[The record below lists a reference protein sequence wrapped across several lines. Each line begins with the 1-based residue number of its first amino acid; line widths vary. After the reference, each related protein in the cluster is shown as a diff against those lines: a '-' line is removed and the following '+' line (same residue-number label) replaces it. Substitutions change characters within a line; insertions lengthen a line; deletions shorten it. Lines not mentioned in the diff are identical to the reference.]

1 MPHEICSVKGSASDS
16 FIRIS
21 IGDNVLRF
29 LRASTLGLA
38 IAATCSTHAATVPTA
53 RPAFW
58 TVHGSSGT
66 AFVLGS
72 VHALPP
78 NVLWR
83 RPEFDEAAKESG
95 TFVFEV
101 SNDPDDIAEATRF
114 IRKRGLLP
122 TGTALH
128 DLLTPVAQKDYAAA
142 CALAG
147 MNATALD
154 DKRPWL
160 AAIVLTVSYLNQRNV
175 TYLNTPDETYLEEAK
190 QDKKNLLTLDT
201 TRGQLE
207 FLARFDETMGVN
219 GFSAMLG
226 DFTGQPQRVDKLIET
241 WALGDVNAMAAL
253 IGSSFENDPQGA
265 RLFAAHNQVWAREL
279 EDLLRHDRKY
289 FVVVGIAHLVGPTGV
304 PALLRAD
311 GLKVDGP

>member
-1 MPHEICSVKGSASDS
+1 M
-16 FIRIS
+16 RIS
-21 IGDNVLRF
+21 ADNDVLRF
-29 LRASTLGLA
+29 IRVSTFCLA
-38 IAATCSTHAATVPTA
+38 IAGGSAHAAAVPTA
-53 RPAFW
+53 HPAFW
-58 TVHGSSGT
+58 KVHGSAGT

-72 VHALPP
+72 VHVLPP
-78 NVLWR
+78 NVMWQ
-83 RPEFDEAAKESG
+83 RPEIDEAAKKSG

-122 TGTALH
+122 SGTALH

-147 MNATALD
+147 MKATALD

-175 TYLNTPDETYLEEAK
+175 TYLNTPDETYLDEAK
-190 QDKKNLLTLDT
+190 RSGKNLLTLDT
-201 TRGQLE
+201 TRDQLE
-207 FLARFDETMGVN
+207 FLARFDETMGIN

-226 DFTGQPQRVDKLIET
+226 DFTGQPKREDKLIET
-241 WALGDVNAMAAL
+241 WGSGDVDAMAAL
-253 IGSSFENDPQGA
+253 IGSGFKNDPKGA
-265 RLFAAHNQVWAREL
+265 QLFAAHNQVWAREL
-279 EDLLRHDRKY
+279 EDLLKQDRNY

-304 PALLRAD
+304 PAILRAD